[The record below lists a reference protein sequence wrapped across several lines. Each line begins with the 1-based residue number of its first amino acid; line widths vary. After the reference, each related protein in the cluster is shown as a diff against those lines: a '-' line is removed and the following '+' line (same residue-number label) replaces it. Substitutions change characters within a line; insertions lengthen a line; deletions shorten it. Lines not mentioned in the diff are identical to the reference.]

1 MRKLVTKPSLKKKL
15 SSKKTN
21 QKDFTVL
28 FVCSGNSCRSPMA
41 KGIFDKIVKDSKN
54 NRVSITSLSAGTS
67 AINGQLPTENAQKAV
82 LKYEAD
88 IKHHLSAQLTKERI
102 KLADLILAMEEKHKD
117 FILELYPR
125 AKEKTFIITNYIG
138 KSTAGIIDPLGHS
151 IEIYQATADKLHR
164 LLVKIYKKINNN
176 WR

>member
-1 MRKLVTKPSLKKKL
+1 MRKQVTKLKAQKK
-15 SSKKTN
+15 SGSKRINRK
-21 QKDFTVL
+21 QFTVL

-41 KGIFDKIVKDSKN
+41 KGIFDKLVKDDPRKI
-54 NRVSITSLSAGTS
+54 VDITSLSAGTS

-102 KLADLILAMEEKHKD
+102 KMADLILAMEQKHKD
-117 FILELYPR
+117 IILELYPR
-125 AKEKTFIITNYIG
+125 AKDKTYVITNYIS
-138 KSTAGIIDPLGHS
+138 KSTEGIIDPLGHS
-151 IEIYQATADKLHR
+151 LEIYQATADKLHR
-164 LLVKIYKKINNN
+164 LLERIYKKINNN